1 MKQTNEIM
9 EFAKEEGA
17 SGTADIELAQIV
29 FDETLR
35 KSCEM
40 NSCGNFKRN
49 WMCPPYCGEISE
61 CIAKAKQYERGVVLQ
76 YIGELED
83 SYDFEGMMN
92 AAEAFQKM
100 FIKTVRYVRTLGWD
114 IYPLGAGGCRNCERC
129 AVIDGAPCRHPE
141 EAFPSLESHG
151 IFVSELA
158 QKSGMNYINGQNTV
172 TYFGAILYR

>member
-9 EFAKEEGA
+9 AFAKEEGA

-76 YIGELED
+76 YIG
-83 SYDFEGMMN
+83 
-92 AAEAFQKM
+92 
-100 FIKTVRYVRTLGWD
+100 
-114 IYPLGAGGCRNCERC
+114 
-129 AVIDGAPCRHPE
+129 
-141 EAFPSLESHG
+141 
-151 IFVSELA
+151 
-158 QKSGMNYINGQNTV
+158 
-172 TYFGAILYR
+172 